1 MAAPW
6 VSFDAVKAHVSIEDV
21 LRRYGFLDSLQE
33 KGAQLVGHCPFHS
46 ESKASF
52 KVTPERNIWHCFG
65 CDIGGDV
72 IDLVRYFEG
81 FTEGRRASDR
91 RKAALLIAE
100 WYGIES
106 ERPAPAS
113 GRKAKTS
120 TETKEAAP
128 QVEKETGREEEP
140 EAAAAC
146 LRACLRATR
155 KQATHRQ
162 ANGSE
167 TPVNPPLTFELK
179 NLDADHP
186 YLRERGLTKET
197 IQTFGLGYFGGKGTM
212 QGRIVIPI
220 HNEHGELVAYA
231 GRWPGDPPED
241 EPKYK
246 LPANFHKSLVLYNL
260 HRAREYATEGLIVV
274 EGFWSVFELTQRG
287 RKNVI
292 AVMGSSVSS
301 EQEKLMVDTV
311 GPRGRVLLAFDADDA
326 GRKGM
331 SDAAARLAHQVFVR
345 TVELSL

>member
-6 VSFDAVKAHVSIEDV
+6 VSFDAVKAVSIEDV
-21 LRRYGFLDSLQE
+21 LSRYGFLDSLQQ

-52 KVTPERNIWHCFG
+52 KVTPERGIWKCFG
-65 CDIGGDV
+65 CNLGGDV
-72 IDLVRYFEG
+72 IDLVRYQEG

-113 GRKAKTS
+113 GRKAATPPR
-120 TETKEAAP
+120 TGERAR
-128 QVEKETGREEEP
+128 QVESEPVREEASET
-140 EAAAAC
+140 AA
-146 LRACLRATR
+146 
-155 KQATHRQ
+155 

-186 YLRERGLTKET
+186 YLRERGLTEET
-197 IQTFGLGYFGGKGTM
+197 IATFGLGYFGGKGTM
-212 QGRIVIPI
+212 HGRIVIPI
-220 HNEHGELVAYA
+220 HNEIGQLIAYA

-246 LPANFHKSLVLYNL
+246 LPANFHKSLALYNL
-260 HRAREYATEGLIVV
+260 HRARAYASEDLIVV
-274 EGFWSVFELTQRG
+274 EGYWSVFELWQKG
-287 RKNVI
+287 RRNAV
-292 AVMGSSVSS
+292 AVMGSSMSA
-301 EQEKLMVDTV
+301 EQEKLIVETALQQ
-311 GPRGRVLLAFDADDA
+311 GGTKARVLLAFDPDEA
-326 GRKGM
+326 GRRGM
-331 SDAAARLAHQVFVR
+331 QEAAARLAPQVFVR